1 MLISTFWC
9 AGKGSEAKDQAAATP
24 ATTAAEQAAAQATTA
39 QQPGE
44 QPQASSANAVDDD
57 EDDDDE
63 NETCGF
69 CRFMKGGGCR
79 SAFIS
84 WSKCVDKEREA
95 GGDFTEEC
103 REKTLALRECMLQH
117 ADYYRPMLEEEEE
130 AMREEEQR
138 AAAEAERQGSGAGA
152 AAEEPAPPGTGLA
165 GQPAAAQPEKK

>member
-1 MLISTFWC
+1 MSS
-9 AGKGSEAKDQAAATP
+9 GKEPGTNEQAAA
-24 ATTAAEQAAAQATTA
+24 TAAEQAAAQAA
-39 QQPGE
+39 AAAEQPAE
-44 QPQASSANAVDDD
+44 QPQAGSSGAAEEDDDD
-57 EDDDDE
+57 EDDA

-138 AAAEAERQGSGAGA
+138 AAAEAEAARAGSGEGA
-152 AAEEPAPPGTGLA
+152 ASEALASPGAE
-165 GQPAAAQPEKK
+165 PEKK